1 MRNMMLRVFLKFT
14 CDHAGMQGI
23 RAAFRSGTLPAGVVA
38 LLRKAGFCFDTRL
51 AAAVLAARERLQA
64 ERMRADHDAQTWN
77 SRFEQLRQYWL
88 QYGHAHP
95 RVGQVSLSCPSGIS
109 RCPTSALFL
118 FSSPSSFALV
128 SCFHFHLHGC
138 QCSQSRMRKRSLAP
152 VWSSRGNAFVN
163 TLLRAHGRT
172 EEVRKLQ

>member
-64 ERMRADHDAQTWN
+64 ERMRADHNAQTWN
-77 SRFEQLRQYWL
+77 GRFEQLRQYWL

-118 FSSPSSFALV
+118 FSSPSSFALL

-138 QCSQSRMRKRSLAP
+138 PCSQSRMRKRSLAP

>member
-77 SRFEQLRQYWL
+77 GRFEQLRQYWL

-95 RVGQVSLSCPSGIS
+95 RVGQVSLVLSVGDFVLPYFCPIFVLI
-109 RCPTSALFL
+109 TLFL
-118 FSSPSSFALV
+118 CASFLLPFPPARVPMLSIEGAKALARTSSP
-128 SCFHFHLHGC
+128 
-138 QCSQSRMRKRSLAP
+138 
-152 VWSSRGNAFVN
+152 GNAFFDSF
-163 TLLRAHGRT
+163 LRAHGRT